1 MLALATFK
9 TRLFPLIVTL
19 LGKSAAPAAAELT
32 NSAVKVVS
40 TLGLLTQYLKRL
52 FMLVVP

>member
-9 TRLFPLIVTL
+9 TRLFPLVVTL
-19 LGKSAAPAAAELT
+19 LGKSAAPAAAGLI

>member
-9 TRLFPLIVTL
+9 TRLFPLVVTL
-19 LGKSAAPAAAELT
+19 LGKSAAPAASGST